1 MLQMANKT
9 LVEFNRTRTCMHV
22 ETNILITSSFH
33 FALNTQNYPISG
45 NVNFISIVER
55 KYEKHKAQ
63 FHNGRFFPVYE
74 VADFFRV
81 LVSIH
86 CISTGHMQCM
96 GVTHYSHSFFFFYFH
111 LKYIKNK
118 HDELLGLM
126 ENGKIHPKNEQKCNS
141 KKRKKFRDHWRTLR

>member
-74 VADFFRV
+74 V
-81 LVSIH
+81 
-86 CISTGHMQCM
+86 
-96 GVTHYSHSFFFFYFH
+96 
-111 LKYIKNK
+111 
-118 HDELLGLM
+118 
-126 ENGKIHPKNEQKCNS
+126 
-141 KKRKKFRDHWRTLR
+141 

>member
-33 FALNTQNYPISG
+33 FALNTKNYPIPG
-45 NVNFISIVER
+45 NVNFIFQLWKGNMKST
-55 KYEKHKAQ
+55 KHSFTTAD
-63 FHNGRFFPVYE
+63 FFRCMKS
-74 VADFFRV
+74 DFFRV

-86 CISTGHMQCM
+86 CISTGHMQL
-96 GVTHYSHSFFFFYFH
+96 FIPIPFFYFH
-111 LKYIKNK
+111 LTYIKNK
-118 HDELLGLM
+118 HDELLGFM

-141 KKRKKFRDHWRTLR
+141 KKRKKSAIIGELYDEG

>member
-33 FALNTQNYPISG
+33 FALNTKNYPISG
-45 NVNFISIVER
+45 NVNFIFQLWKGNMKST
-55 KYEKHKAQ
+55 KHSFITAD
-63 FHNGRFFPVYE
+63 FFRCMKS
-74 VADFFRV
+74 DFFRV

-96 GVTHYSHSFFFFYFH
+96 GVTLYSHSLF
-111 LKYIKNK
+111 
-118 HDELLGLM
+118 LLPP
-126 ENGKIHPKNEQKCNS
+126 NVY
-141 KKRKKFRDHWRTLR
+141 